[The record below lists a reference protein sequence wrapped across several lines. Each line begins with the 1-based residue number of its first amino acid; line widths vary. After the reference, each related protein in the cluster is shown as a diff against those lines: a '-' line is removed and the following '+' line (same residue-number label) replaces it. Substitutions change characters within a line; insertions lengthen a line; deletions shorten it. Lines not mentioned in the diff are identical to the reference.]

1 MRSGNLCNRLLLDMI
16 EILLSHTW
24 LLCLADL
31 SFKIIDLYSELVNF
45 VNGDGMTPLHLLAS
59 KPSAFKSG
67 CDLPWFEN
75 IIYHSKHTIKFSR
88 FIVSPISRKMILFN
102 LISLHFVYFMFTKLN
117 ITNLTVYRLSCQCV
131 NR

>member
-67 CDLPWFEN
+67 CDLPWYEN
-75 IIYHSKHTIKFSR
+75 IIYQGKHSINFSR
-88 FIVSPISRKMILFN
+88 FIVSPISRKKILFN
-102 LISLHFVYFMFTKLN
+102 SISLHFVYFMFKIKYYKFN
-117 ITNLTVYRLSCQCV
+117 SV
-131 NR
+131 